1 MPVCTWWV
9 RPDRSRSMR
18 AASCGPDG
26 FPSVS
31 PSMTTTVSAP
41 KTKLPA
47 GQEAATC
54 MAFSRAARRANSSG
68 GSPCWISSTI
78 WLGWTSKS
86 KPALRNNSRRR
97 GEAEAR
103 RKRMRWNYRRPAN
116 RVTSDC
122 VTQTVELDSRFRGND
137 DVGRAR
143 REGRHSCESGNPSP
157 GSLLLYQSRTRDSL
171 DWPRCA
177 RLPKSISLRIP
188 DGRSYAMEEIGII
201 LPKVLK
207 PQLSRLEPPVVEVLA
222 P

>member
-18 AASCGPDG
+18 VASCWPDG

-54 MAFSRAARRANSSG
+54 RAFSRAARRANSSG

-86 KPALRNNSRRR
+86 KPAWRNNSRRR

-103 RKRMRWNYRRPAN
+103 TKRMHRDYRRPAS
-116 RVTSDC
+116 RV
-122 VTQTVELDSRFRGND
+122 QEIFALDNAF
-137 DVGRAR
+137 ALI
-143 REGRHSCESGNPSP
+143 EGQPPAAGDRKKA
-157 GSLLLYQSRTRDSL
+157 GSLHCTPRLWVGLIGSRVICLYPS
-171 DWPRCA
+171 A
-177 RLPKSISLRIP
+177 LRSVCH
-188 DGRSYAMEEIGII
+188 RY
-201 LPKVLK
+201 
-207 PQLSRLEPPVVEVLA
+207 R
-222 P
+222 